1 MKITEVENSGTPD
14 PEKLLGLVN
23 FLAGRA
29 DDENAQ
35 KQISTDAFITAARSL
50 GFNIDQRN
58 IVGLVSTPPLDSV
71 LEPMDP
77 QNPTVIKYKG
87 AGEPEP
93 VKMPVNKAQDIVA
106 SAAKSAA
113 GRDRGI

>member
-1 MKITEVENSGTPD
+1 MRINEVENNAPD
-14 PEKLLGLVN
+14 PSKLMGLVN

-35 KQISTDAFITAARSL
+35 KQISTDAFISAAQSL
-50 GFNIDQRN
+50 GFPINQRN
-58 IVGLVSTPPLDSV
+58 VVSVVSQSPLDSV

-87 AGEPEP
+87 AGEDGPTQ
-93 VKMPVNKAQDIVA
+93 MPVNKAQDIVA
-106 SAAKSAA
+106 ASAKSAA
-113 GRDRGI
+113 GKDRGV